1 MMYCMSHQVTCSLYL
16 YGGACLTRRPQRWDS
31 ISHAQQSS
39 QAGWPWSQPP
49 PRPGCICPR
58 TPCRTA
64 WSWGREQTVEAHAK
78 PDIRFSAQLND
89 LPGSNWWLNVVARW
103 GFELGRGPDDLGCTF
118 LSVWHLGWK
127 PLDFIMCPIHNFTWL
142 ESGLRSRIRRV
153 VWCRISTVHLTGR
166 WVCMWLCV
174 FVFMFLCCSYLMQ
187 WAAVMTQLAAIRDP
201 PQVCLHT
208 PSLSYCREICRQRR
222 TT

>member
-1 MMYCMSHQVTCSLYL
+1 MSLSPLFHRDTGQIMMYCMSHQVTCSLCL
-16 YGGACLTRRPQRWDS
+16 YDGACLTRRPQRWDS

-103 GFELGRGPDDLGCTF
+103 GFELGWGPDDLGCTLYECDIWVGNLWTSLCAQSTLLRG
-118 LSVWHLGWK
+118 LSQVYGPELGK
-127 PLDFIMCPIHNFTWL
+127 
-142 ESGLRSRIRRV
+142 
-153 VWCRISTVHLTGR
+153 
-166 WVCMWLCV
+166 
-174 FVFMFLCCSYLMQ
+174 
-187 WAAVMTQLAAIRDP
+187 
-201 PQVCLHT
+201 
-208 PSLSYCREICRQRR
+208 
-222 TT
+222 